1 MKYSVKIKDFRELP
15 NVLAALKIV
24 DPCAELSDE
33 QFDIRLIVEYSSD
46 FLVRVW
52 SPDLPSG
59 ENVRQL
65 QDRDILDSRYQ
76 KSDYPKRIKEL
87 IRLGVISLLSNNF
100 HIKPAWG
107 ILSAVRPTKIF
118 HHLRQRGFSIGEIQD
133 KLLNIYALTPERAE
147 LLIQIGSHQEK
158 FFKPAN
164 TVSLYMGI
172 PFCPSRCR
180 YCSFAAVSLETHQ
193 HLVRGFLE
201 ALNLEIAAT
210 QQLIR
215 EWGFLVES
223 VYIGGGTP
231 TSLGTKDFSNLL
243 QFIKERLIS
252 DHTKEFTVEAGRPE
266 TIDIEKL
273 KAMKDAGVTRV
284 CVNPQSMHDSTLQL
298 IGRRHTVMEFLQSAA
313 LVKQMG
319 DFLINMDLIL
329 GLPREKGSHF
339 LESCR
344 QVLELEP
351 DNVTIHT
358 LAPKRAAAWHK
369 DFASLALTEEQD
381 INKSWNQAL
390 VMLRAK
396 QYFPYY
402 IYRQRSILADQA
414 NVGLAKPGT
423 ENIYNIQMM
432 EERQTIFGLG
442 GGAITKWV
450 YGADFQVVRLQN
462 PKCPATYRRDIQ
474 ELIVK
479 KAQQTRLLLG

>member
-1 MKYSVKIKDFRELP
+1 MKYSVKIKDSRELP
-15 NVLAALKIV
+15 NVLAALKII

-33 QFDIRLIVEYSSD
+33 QSDIRLIVEYSSD
-46 FLVRVW
+46 FQVRVW

-59 ENVRQL
+59 DNVQQL

-76 KSDYPKRIKEL
+76 ESDYPKRKKEL
-87 IRLGVISLLSNNF
+87 IRLGVISLLGKKF
-100 HIKPAWG
+100 HKKPVWG

-118 HHLRQRGFSIGEIQD
+118 HHLRQRGFSIEEIRD
-133 KLLNIYALTPERAE
+133 KLVNVYALIPERAE

-158 FFKPAN
+158 IFKPAN
-164 TVSLYMGI
+164 TISLYIGI

-180 YCSFAAVSLETHQ
+180 YCSFAAVSLETHR

-201 ALNLEIAAT
+201 ALYLEITAT

-231 TSLGTKDFSNLL
+231 TSLSTEDFSALL
-243 QFIKERLIS
+243 QAIKERLVS
-252 DHTKEFTVEAGRPE
+252 DQTGEFTVEAGRPE
-266 TIDIEKL
+266 TIDSEKL

-298 IGRRHTVMEFLQSAA
+298 IGRRHTVAEFLQAAA
-313 LVKQMG
+313 LVKQG
-319 DFLINMDLIL
+319 NNFLVNMDLIL
-329 GLPREKGSHF
+329 GLPGETGTHF

-344 QVLELEP
+344 QVLELGP

-381 INKSWNQAL
+381 INRAWNRAL
-390 VMLRAK
+390 VMLGEK
-396 QYFPYY
+396 QFFPYY

-414 NVGLAKPGT
+414 NIGLAKPGT
-423 ENIYNIQMM
+423 EDIYNIQMM

-450 YGADFQVVRLQN
+450 YGPDFQVVRLQN